1 MKKLPE
7 FRIGF
12 SFFAVAAFL
21 LSGELYHNYITAV
34 VFSFLH
40 EVGHLAAMLSFGV
53 LPQRISL
60 EIHGIRIDKPEASLK
75 YFQECAVA
83 LAGPLVNAVMTLIFI
98 KQPQGLPFIMNA
110 GLLIVNLLPVKSLDG
125 GRFLYYFISMLLS
138 EEKADNILKILS
150 IVTALVLA
158 VMLVFMLVTGF
169 KNPSVLIF
177 AVIMIVSVAA
187 ELFR

>member
-34 VFSFLH
+34 VFSLLH
-40 EVGHLAAMLSFGV
+40 EAGHLAAMLALGV

-60 EIHGIRIDKPEASLK
+60 EIHGILIDKPEASLT

-83 LAGPLVNAVMTLIFI
+83 LAGPFLNAVMMVIFI

-125 GRFLYYFISMLLS
+125 GRFLYYFISQTS
-138 EEKADNILKILS
+138 SFYKS
-150 IVTALVLA
+150 
-158 VMLVFMLVTGF
+158 
-169 KNPSVLIF
+169 LIF
-177 AVIMIVSVAA
+177 SWRDLVRRRERGYVILVNNRY
-187 ELFR
+187 F

>member
-1 MKKLPE
+1 MKKIPE

-21 LSGELYHNYITAV
+21 LSGELYRNYIITV
-34 VFSFLH
+34 VLSFLH
-40 EVGHLAAMLSFGV
+40 EAGHLAAMLAFGV

-60 EIHGIRIDKPEASLK
+60 EIHGIRIDKPEASLT

-83 LAGPLVNAVMTLIFI
+83 LAGPLVNAVMMLIFMN
-98 KQPQGLPFIMNA
+98 QPTALPFIMNA
-110 GLLIVNLLPVKSLDG
+110 GLLVVNLLPVKSLDG
-125 GRFLYYFISMLLS
+125 GRFLYYLISMLGS
-138 EEKADNILKILS
+138 EQKAENALKILS
-150 IVTALVLA
+150 IITALALA
-158 VMLVFMLVTGF
+158 AILVFMLVSGF

-177 AVIMIVSVAA
+177 AVIMIVSVTS